1 MKTLFVGIVISI
13 GLNSC
18 GFIFGQNNP
27 DAIKNEQAIKLYKQA
42 QEEDAKGS
50 LGFKKAIELLNEADK
65 IEPQNAMILHERGL
79 IKIHSQSDVEG
90 GFEDLQKSIDFSK
103 GEEGKKIRYNNRGL
117 SYMEIGDMEKA
128 CEDFTK
134 AGKDGKYY
142 IKKYCNK

>member
-1 MKTLFVGIVISI
+1 MKTLIAGIVLLF

-18 GFIFGQNNP
+18 STIFGQNNP
-27 DAIKNEQAIKLYKQA
+27 DAIKNEQALKSYSQA

-50 LGFKKAIELLNEADK
+50 TGFTKAIELLNEADK
-65 IEPQNAMILHERGL
+65 IEPHNAMILHERGL
-79 IKIHSQSDVEG
+79 IKIHSQLDVEG

-103 GEEGKKIRYNNRGL
+103 DEKGKEIRYNNRGL

-128 CEDFTK
+128 CEDWTK

-142 IKKYCNK
+142 IKEYCNK